1 MTAADIGYASL
12 RQQAEWVRTRALSPV
27 EILEAHLQR
36 VQSINPSLKAV
47 VTLAEGSRERAR
59 QAEAALMRGESW
71 GPLHGV
77 PFTAKDCFDT
87 AGVRTTRGSRLFQ
100 NRIPSRD
107 ATAVARLKQAGAI
120 LLGKTNL
127 PEFALWSETSNEV
140 FGQTV
145 NPWNPQRTAGGSSG
159 GEAAALAAGL
169 SPLGIGTDLGGSNRL
184 PSHYCGV
191 VGFKPTQGRIPIT
204 GQFPGVMA
212 RHLHVGPLTRTV
224 GDAALALSLLLGPDG
239 RDPYAVPVA
248 APERAPWDAPL
259 PPLKIGFFPEGPF
272 APVARTIQ
280 ETLTRAAAKLE
291 ELGCR
296 VQPVALEGWKRSK
309 PIEMVMKLLVAEA
322 AHYFEPV
329 VAGRKD
335 RLAPSVQR
343 LLESPPPAIAEYVA
357 ALAGC
362 EQLRVDLMQHFSTHD
377 LLLLPTAP
385 VTAPPHDAV
394 CLDVDG
400 QTVPAVHAASVTP
413 AFGMTGSPAISV
425 PFGLSPDG
433 LPIGVQLVARH
444 FEEGTLLRAA
454 AALES
459 TASLETRRPPL

>member
-1 MTAADIGYASL
+1 MTRSDIVYASL
-12 RQQAEWVRTRALSPV
+12 TQQAEWIRGKALSPV
-27 EILEAHLQR
+27 EILEVHLQR
-36 VQSINPSLKAV
+36 VQSLNPSLKAL
-47 VTLAEGSRERAR
+47 VTLADGSRARAR
-59 QAEAALMRGESW
+59 EAEAALMRGELW

-87 AGVRTTRGSRLFQ
+87 AGVRTTRGSKLFE

-107 ATAVARLKQAGAI
+107 ATAVGRLKQAGAI

-145 NPWNPQRTAGGSSG
+145 NPWNADRTAGGSSG
-159 GEAAALAAGL
+159 GEAAAVAAGL

-184 PSHYCGV
+184 PSHYCGI

-204 GQFPGVMA
+204 GQFPEVMA

-224 GDAALALSLLLGPDG
+224 RDAALALSVLAGPDG
-239 RDPYAVPVA
+239 RDPYAVPVP
-248 APERAPWDAPL
+248 APDRVAWDAPL

-280 ETLTRAAAKLE
+280 ETLARAAASLE

-296 VQPVALEGWKRSK
+296 VQSVALESWKRSK

-322 AHYFEPV
+322 AHYFEPI

-335 RLAPSVQR
+335 QLAPSVQR
-343 LLESPPPAIAEYVA
+343 LLDTPAPAIAEYVA

-362 EQLRVDLMQHFSTHD
+362 EQLRVDMMRHFSTHD
-377 LLLLPTAP
+377 LLLLPTGP
-385 VTAPPHDAV
+385 VTAHPHDAV
-394 CLDVDG
+394 SLDVDG
-400 QTVPAVHAASVTP
+400 QAVPAVHAAGMTP

-425 PFGLSPDG
+425 PLGLSPDG
-433 LPIGVQLVARH
+433 MPIGVQLVARH

-459 TASLETRRPPL
+459 TASLKTRRPPL

>member
-1 MTAADIGYASL
+1 MTPADIGYASL
-12 RQQAEWVRTRALSPV
+12 TRQAEWVRAKAFSPV

-36 VQSINPSLKAV
+36 IQSLNPSLNAI
-47 VTLAEGSRERAR
+47 VTLADGSRQRAR
-59 QAEAALMRGESW
+59 EAEAALMKGELW

-87 AGVRTTRGSRLFQ
+87 AGVRTTRGSKLFE
-100 NRIPSRD
+100 RRVPAED
-107 ATAVARLKQAGAI
+107 ATAVRRLKRAGAI

-145 NPWNPQRTAGGSSG
+145 NPWNADRTAGGSSG
-159 GEAAALAAGL
+159 GEAAAVAAGL

-184 PSHYCGV
+184 PSHYCGI

-204 GQFPGVMA
+204 GQFPEVMS

-224 GDAALALSLLLGPDG
+224 QDAGLALSVLLGPDG
-239 RDPYAVPVA
+239 RDPYAVPV
-248 APERAPWDAPL
+248 PPPDRVPWNAPL
-259 PPLKIGFFPEGPF
+259 PPLKVGFFPEGPF
-272 APVARTIQ
+272 APVARIIQ
-280 ETLTRAAAKLE
+280 ETVTRAAARLA

-309 PIEMVMKLLVAEA
+309 PIEMVMRLLVAEA

-335 RLAPSVQR
+335 QLAPSVQR
-343 LLESPPPAIAEYVA
+343 LLDTPPPAIADYVA
-357 ALAGC
+357 ALAAC

-385 VTAPPHDAV
+385 VTAHSHDAV
-394 CLDVDG
+394 SLDVDG
-400 QTVPAVHAASVTP
+400 QTVPAVHAAAITP
-413 AFGMTGSPAISV
+413 AFGVTGSPAISV

-444 FEEGTLLRAA
+444 FEEATLLRAA

-459 TASLETRRPPL
+459 AASLKTRRPPL

>member
-1 MTAADIGYASL
+1 MTQVDIGYASL
-12 RQQAEWVRTRALSPV
+12 TRQAEWIRTKALSPV

-36 VQSINPSLKAV
+36 IQSLNPSLNAI
-47 VTLAEGSRERAR
+47 VTLAAVSRQRAR
-59 QAEAALMRGESW
+59 EAEAAVMRGELW

-87 AGVRTTRGSRLFQ
+87 AGVRTTRGSKLFE
-100 NRIPSRD
+100 RRVPAED
-107 ATAVARLKQAGAI
+107 ATAVRRLKQAGAI

-145 NPWNPQRTAGGSSG
+145 NPWNADRTAGGSSG
-159 GEAAALAAGL
+159 GEAAAVAAGL

-184 PSHYCGV
+184 PSHYCGI

-204 GQFPGVMA
+204 GQFPEVMS

-224 GDAALALSLLLGPDG
+224 QDAALALSVLLGPDG
-239 RDPYAVPVA
+239 RDPYAVPV
-248 APERAPWDAPL
+248 PPPDRVPWNAPL
-259 PPLKIGFFPEGPF
+259 PPLKVGFFPEGPF
-272 APVARTIQ
+272 APVARIIQ
-280 ETLTRAAAKLE
+280 DNVTRAANKLE

-296 VQPVALEGWKRSK
+296 VQLVALEGWKRSK
-309 PIEMVMKLLVAEA
+309 PIEMVMRLLVAEA

-335 RLAPSVQR
+335 QLAPSVQR
-343 LLESPPPAIAEYVA
+343 LLDTPPPGIAEYVE

-385 VTAPPHDAV
+385 VTAHPHDAV

-400 QTVPAVHAASVTP
+400 QAVPAVHAAGMTP

-444 FEEGTLLRAA
+444 FEEATLLHAA

-459 TASLETRRPPL
+459 AASLKTRRPPL

>member
-1 MTAADIGYASL
+1 MTQADIGYASL
-12 RQQAEWVRTRALSPV
+12 TRQAEWIRTKALSPV
-27 EILEAHLQR
+27 EILDAHLQR
-36 VQSINPSLKAV
+36 IRSLNPSLNAI
-47 VTLAEGSRERAR
+47 VTLAAGSRERAR
-59 QAEAALMRGESW
+59 EAEAAVMRGELW

-87 AGVRTTRGSRLFQ
+87 AGVRTTRGSKLFE
-100 NRIPSRD
+100 RRVPAED
-107 ATAVARLKQAGAI
+107 ATAVRRLKQAGAI

-145 NPWNPQRTAGGSSG
+145 NPWNADKTAGGSSG
-159 GEAAALAAGL
+159 GEAAAVAAGL

-184 PSHYCGV
+184 PSHYCGI
-191 VGFKPTQGRIPIT
+191 VGFKPTQGRIPLT
-204 GQFPGVMA
+204 GQFPEVMS
-212 RHLHVGPLTRTV
+212 RHLHVGPLTRGV
-224 GDAALALSLLLGPDG
+224 RDAALALSVLLGPDG
-239 RDPYAVPVA
+239 RDPYAVPVP
-248 APERAPWDAPL
+248 APYLAPWNAPL
-259 PPLKIGFFPEGPF
+259 PPLKVGFFSEGPF
-272 APVARTIQ
+272 APVARIIQ
-280 ETLTRAAAKLE
+280 ETVTRAAAKLE
-291 ELGCR
+291 EMGCR

-309 PIEMVMKLLVAEA
+309 PIQMVMSLLVAEA
-322 AHYFEPV
+322 AHYFEPI

-343 LLESPPPAIAEYVA
+343 LLDTPQPGLPEYVA

-385 VTAPPHDAV
+385 VTAHSHDAV
-394 CLDVDG
+394 SLDVDG
-400 QTVPAVHAASVTP
+400 QTVPAVHAAAITP
-413 AFGMTGSPAISV
+413 AFGVTGSPAISV

-444 FEEGTLLRAA
+444 FEEATLLRAA

-459 TASLETRRPPL
+459 AASLKTRRPPL

>member
-1 MTAADIGYASL
+1 MTPADIAYASL
-12 RQQAEWVRTRALSPV
+12 TQQVEWIRTKALSPL

-47 VTLAEGSRERAR
+47 VTLADGSRERAR
-59 QAEAALMRGESW
+59 QAEAALMRGELW

-87 AGVRTTRGSRLFQ
+87 AGVRTTRGSKLFEI
-100 NRIPSRD
+100 RVPAED
-107 ATAVARLKQAGAI
+107 ATAVRRLKQAGAI

-145 NPWNPQRTAGGSSG
+145 NPWNAERTAGGSSG

-184 PSHYCGV
+184 PAHYCGI

-204 GQFPGVMA
+204 GQFPEVMS

-224 GDAALALSLLLGPDG
+224 RDAALALSVLAGPDG
-239 RDPYAVPVA
+239 RDPYAVPVQ
-248 APERAPWDAPL
+248 APHRVPWDAPL
-259 PPLKIGFFPEGPF
+259 PPLKIGYFPEGPF
-272 APVARTIQ
+272 QPVAKIIQ
-280 ETLTRAAAKLE
+280 ETVTRAAVKLAK
-291 ELGCR
+291 LGCR

-309 PIEMVMKLLVAEA
+309 PIEMVMRLLVAEA

-343 LLESPPPAIAEYVA
+343 LLDTPPPAITDYVA

-385 VTAPPHDAV
+385 VTAHPHDAV
-394 CLDVDG
+394 SLKVDD
-400 QTVPAVHAASVTP
+400 QTVPAVHAASITP
-413 AFGMTGSPAISV
+413 AFGITGSPAISV

-433 LPIGVQLVARH
+433 FPIGVQLVARH
-444 FEEGTLLRAA
+444 FEEATLLHAA

-459 TASLETRRPPL
+459 TASLKTRRPPL

>member
-1 MTAADIGYASL
+1 MSSADIGYASL
-12 RQQAEWVRTRALSPV
+12 TQQAEWIRTKALSPV

-36 VQSINPSLKAV
+36 IQSLNPSLRAI
-47 VTLAEGSRERAR
+47 VTLADGSRGRAR
-59 QAEAALMRGESW
+59 QAEAALMRGELS

-87 AGVRTTRGSRLFQ
+87 AGVRTTRGSKLFE
-100 NRIPSRD
+100 SRVPAED
-107 ATAVARLKQAGAI
+107 ATAVRRLKQAGAI

-145 NPWNPQRTAGGSSG
+145 NPWNADRTAGGSSG
-159 GEAAALAAGL
+159 GEVAAVAAGL

-184 PSHYCGV
+184 PSHYCGI

-204 GQFPGVMA
+204 GQFPEVMS

-224 GDAALALSLLLGPDG
+224 RDAALALSVLLGPDG
-239 RDPYAVPVA
+239 RDPYAVPVP
-248 APERAPWDAPL
+248 APDRIPWDAPL
-259 PPLKIGFFPEGPF
+259 PPLKIGYFPEGPF
-272 APVARTIQ
+272 APVATTIQ
-280 ETLTRAAAKLE
+280 ETVTRAAGKLE

-296 VQPVALEGWKRSK
+296 LQLVALERWKRSK
-309 PIEMVMKLLVAEA
+309 PIEMVMTLLVAEA

-343 LLESPPPAIAEYVA
+343 LLDTPPPAIADYVA

-362 EQLRVDLMQHFSTHD
+362 EQLRVDLMQHFSNHD

-385 VTAPPHDAV
+385 VTAHPHDAV
-394 CLDVDG
+394 SLEVDG
-400 QTVPAVHAASVTP
+400 QTVPAAHAAAITP
-413 AFGMTGSPAISV
+413 AFGITGSPAISV

-444 FEEGTLLRAA
+444 FEEATLLRAA

-459 TASLETRRPPL
+459 AASLKTRRPPL